1 MMKKSIKSKIT
12 FIVSC
17 ICIISLFTLAGITYY
32 ISYNIIENEAKEKM
46 MAQSDKY
53 AEMINGWLDSQGKI
67 VNEVG
72 DSVERIGATD
82 EKDILN
88 YLKSKVKSNKYT
100 TDVYIG
106 YSDKKLL
113 DGSGWIPPEDYD
125 CTQRDWYKEAVS
137 KDTLIY
143 SRPFLDQSTKKIVIS
158 IARPIKK
165 DGKLIG
171 VLSSDINIGVLTD
184 ILNKAKPVKNSYAF
198 LLDDNN
204 DYLVHQNKDFQP
216 AENSLKNIKD
226 VMNGQFSK
234 IVSSS
239 SNNIVYLKDYDGT
252 NKYFISSKIS
262 VNNWTVG
269 FAVPVSELSKP
280 VQSLVMPFISI
291 MIGSLIFAVL
301 VSLYLGR
308 KIGNPLLALSKKINK
323 IADFDLTRDT
333 SYDYLLKYNDEIGQ
347 LAKSFDTMQ
356 NELASLIREILNDS
370 QDMSASSEE
379 LSATAE
385 ELSSKAEHINNSINN
400 IAAGI
405 QETSALSEEIT
416 ASIEEV
422 DSSITELSGKASSGS
437 NNAIQSKERAT
448 DVQNKVTEATKITE
462 ELYGEKK
469 KKTLKAIEEG
479 VVVENIK
486 DMADTIAS
494 IADQTNLLALN
505 AAIEAARAG
514 EHGKGFSVVAD
525 EVRKLAE
532 ESSNAVAGIQGN
544 IIRVQNAFKNLSGNS
559 NEILE
564 FINENVNEQFGTF
577 GDMGSQYYRDA
588 DFVSRMSEEIA
599 AMSEELNATIN
610 QVNEAVQHMTGS
622 AMKSSEDTEEIKI
635 GVNETAKAV
644 EQVALTAQNQAEL
657 AQKLNERVQKFKL

>member
-46 MAQSDKY
+46 VAQSDKY

-204 DYLVHQNKDFQP
+204 DYFVHQNKDFQP

-385 ELSSKAEHINNSINN
+385 ELSSKSEHINNSINN

-448 DVQNKVTEATKITE
+448 DVQNRVTEATKITE

>member
-1 MMKKSIKSKIT
+1 MKKSIKSKLT

-53 AEMINGWLDSQGKI
+53 AEMINGWLDGQGKI

-72 DSVERIGATD
+72 DSVERIGASD
-82 EKDILN
+82 ENDILN

-106 YSDKKLL
+106 YTDKKLL
-113 DGSGWIPPEDYD
+113 DGSGWIPPKDYD

-143 SRPFLDQSTKKIVIS
+143 SRPFLDQTTKKIVIS

-184 ILNKAKPVKNSYAF
+184 LLNKAKPVKNSYAF

-216 AENSLKNIKD
+216 TENSLKNIKD

-234 IVSSS
+234 IVGSG
-239 SNNIVYLKDYDGT
+239 SNNIVNLKDYDGT

-280 VQSLVMPFISI
+280 VQSLIMPFILI

-301 VSLYLGR
+301 VSLYIGR

-333 SYDYLLKYNDEIGQ
+333 SYDYLLKYDDEIGQ

-356 NELASLIREILNDS
+356 NELADLIREILTNS

-385 ELSSKAEHINNSINN
+385 ELSSKAEHIDNSINN

-422 DSSITELSGKASSGS
+422 DSSITELSGKASAGS
-437 NNAIQSKERAT
+437 NNAIQSKEKAT

-462 ELYGEKK
+462 ELYEEKK

-486 DMADTIAS
+486 GMADTIAS
-494 IADQTNLLALN
+494 IAKQTNLLALN

-532 ESSNAVAGIQGN
+532 ESSNAVAGIQEN
-544 IIRVQNAFKNLSGNS
+544 IISVQNAFKNLSGNS
-559 NEILE
+559 NEILK
-564 FINENVNEQFGTF
+564 FINENVNEQFETF
-577 GDMGSQYYRDA
+577 GDMGTQYYRDA

-635 GVNETAKAV
+635 GVNETTKAI

>member
-1 MMKKSIKSKIT
+1 
-12 FIVSC
+12 
-17 ICIISLFTLAGITYY
+17 
-32 ISYNIIENEAKEKM
+32 
-46 MAQSDKY
+46 
-53 AEMINGWLDSQGKI
+53 
-67 VNEVG
+67 
-72 DSVERIGATD
+72 
-82 EKDILN
+82 
-88 YLKSKVKSNKYT
+88 
-100 TDVYIG
+100 
-106 YSDKKLL
+106 
-113 DGSGWIPPEDYD
+113 
-125 CTQRDWYKEAVS
+125 
-137 KDTLIY
+137 
-143 SRPFLDQSTKKIVIS
+143 
-158 IARPIKK
+158 
-165 DGKLIG
+165 
-171 VLSSDINIGVLTD
+171 
-184 ILNKAKPVKNSYAF
+184 
-198 LLDDNN
+198 
-204 DYLVHQNKDFQP
+204 
-216 AENSLKNIKD
+216 
-226 VMNGQFSK
+226 
-234 IVSSS
+234 
-239 SNNIVYLKDYDGT
+239 
-252 NKYFISSKIS
+252 
-262 VNNWTVG
+262 
-269 FAVPVSELSKP
+269 
-280 VQSLVMPFISI
+280 
-291 MIGSLIFAVL
+291 
-301 VSLYLGR
+301 
-308 KIGNPLLALSKKINK
+308 
-323 IADFDLTRDT
+323 
-333 SYDYLLKYNDEIGQ
+333 
-347 LAKSFDTMQ
+347 
-356 NELASLIREILNDS
+356 
-370 QDMSASSEE
+370 
-379 LSATAE
+379 
-385 ELSSKAEHINNSINN
+385 
-400 IAAGI
+400 
-405 QETSALSEEIT
+405 LSEEIT

-448 DVQNKVTEATKITE
+448 DVQNRVTEATKITE